1 MTPPPSAEPDAP
13 VEVLR
18 RWEDSGA
25 VWRLLS
31 RRGNLVEIALLTCS
45 AGEEVGRLVSA
56 DPDLLAFVGTRTGND

>member
-31 RRGNLVEIALLTCS
+31 RRGDLVEIALLTCS

>member
-1 MTPPPSAEPDAP
+1 MTPPPGSKPNAP

-18 RWEDSGA
+18 RWEDTGA

-31 RRGNLVEIALLTCS
+31 RRGDLVEIALLTCS

-56 DPDLLAFVGTRTGND
+56 DPDLLAFVGTRTGNE

>member
-1 MTPPPSAEPDAP
+1 M
-13 VEVLR
+13 EVLR

-31 RRGNLVEIALLTCS
+31 RRGDLVEIALLTCS

-56 DPDLLAFVGTRTGND
+56 DPDLLAFVGTRTGSD

>member
-1 MTPPPSAEPDAP
+1 

-31 RRGNLVEIALLTCS
+31 RRGDLVEIALLTCS